1 MNGWRSILK
10 NNLLGSRVKDVIIHV
25 MKLTGTCKF
34 LFTEKK
40 CIAFEIRTAL
50 LCKT

>member
-1 MNGWRSILK
+1 MNGRRSILK
-10 NNLLGSRVKDVIIHV
+10 NNLLGSRVKDIIHT

-40 CIAFEIRTAL
+40 CITFEIRTAL